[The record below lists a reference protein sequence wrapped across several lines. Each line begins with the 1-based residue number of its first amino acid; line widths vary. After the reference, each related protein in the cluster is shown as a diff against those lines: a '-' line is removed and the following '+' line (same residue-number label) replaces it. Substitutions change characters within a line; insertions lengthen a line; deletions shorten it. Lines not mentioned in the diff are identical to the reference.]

1 MAGGTRDI
9 NIFRVLEKMNDAW
22 EVIQIRSTLDFSEE
36 ELEAYRAEQRRFI
49 FNGEDVR
56 LSLLK
61 EFKEFLFSCEWT
73 DSKVVREIV
82 GYIEF
87 GTPLNEIGDL
97 VGLKNSAF
105 RMRMSRITD
114 TINGLL
120 FDGQS
125 CPNEVYSLTDLGAL
139 KKTLVK
145 LRLVRDQININ
156 EEFSLRQLGWL
167 KAHMEGSEI
176 AQIGRENMDKYFQTV
191 LFMALSSRTFNLNLL
206 DDIDPGVLSYA
217 LKDMQSDAVNST
229 KLLFSLLLKHLTSDS
244 VACKD
249 ELAIVKREYQDYMR
263 G

>member
-1 MAGGTRDI
+1 
-9 NIFRVLEKMNDAW
+9 
-22 EVIQIRSTLDFSEE
+22 
-36 ELEAYRAEQRRFI
+36 
-49 FNGEDVR
+49 
-56 LSLLK
+56 
-61 EFKEFLFSCEWT
+61 
-73 DSKVVREIV
+73 
-82 GYIEF
+82 
-87 GTPLNEIGDL
+87 
-97 VGLKNSAF
+97 
-105 RMRMSRITD
+105 MRMVRMTD
-114 TINGLL
+114 TINSLL

>member
-1 MAGGTRDI
+1 MAGGTRDV
-9 NIFRVLEKMNDAW
+9 NVFRILEKMSDAW
-22 EVIQIRSTLDFSEE
+22 EFIQIRSTLDFSEE
-36 ELEAYRAEQRRFI
+36 ELEAYRAEQRRFT

-61 EFKEFLFSCEWT
+61 EFKEFLFSCEWA

-120 FDGQS
+120 FDGQT
-125 CPNEVYSLTDLGAL
+125 CPKGVYSLTDLGAM
-139 KKTLVK
+139 KKCLVRI
-145 LRLVRDQININ
+145 RLVRDPISIY

-167 KAHMEGSEI
+167 KAHIDQVDSF
-176 AQIGRENMDKYFQTV
+176 AVGRENLDKYFQSV
-191 LFMALSSRTFNLNLL
+191 LYLALTSRTFTLNLL
-206 DDIDPGVLSYA
+206 DDIDPETLAYA
-217 LKDMQSDAVNST
+217 YKDMQSEGVNST
-229 KLLFSLLLKHLTSDS
+229 KLLFSLLLRRLTSAS

-249 ELAIVKREYQDYMR
+249 ELAIVKREYQDIMR
-263 G
+263 S